1 MGNAVKRA
9 AQNAVEE
16 LLKVASL
23 ALEVPEEKLEFK
35 DGRVWVKDSPHEGIP
50 IDKLPLGSRFT
61 KGAKYPVLGNPI
73 IGKGHFT
80 SAGKEASADPE
91 TGQAVSGRTASATIR
106 IALLSSEGL
115 GIPQGVADGAV
126 KPWLVQFDDIN
137 GVPYTFKVKESI
149 PDRAIGAVSCIL
161 EFYK

>member
-1 MGNAVKRA
+1 MSGLRAQAEADLGRILEDTTNGFGWPIKVTDPSGAVG
-9 AQNAVEE
+9 Q
-16 LLKVASL
+16 LTGFSTDISL
-23 ALEVPEEKLEFK
+23 M
-35 DGRVWVKDSPHEGIP
+35 I
-50 IDKLPLGSRFT
+50 
-61 KGAKYPVLGNPI
+61 
-73 IGKGHFT
+73 
-80 SAGKEASADPE
+80 DPE

-137 GVPYTFKVKESI
+137 GVAYTFKVKESI

>member
-1 MGNAVKRA
+1 MVGLRA
-9 AQNAVEE
+9 QAEADLGRILEDADRGFGWPITVTDPSGVIG
-16 LLKVASL
+16 LLTGFSTDISL
-23 ALEVPEEKLEFK
+23 M
-35 DGRVWVKDSPHEGIP
+35 I
-50 IDKLPLGSRFT
+50 
-61 KGAKYPVLGNPI
+61 
-73 IGKGHFT
+73 
-80 SAGKEASADPE
+80 DPE

-106 IALLSSEGL
+106 IALLKSKGL
-115 GIPQGVADGAV
+115 GVPQAVADGGV